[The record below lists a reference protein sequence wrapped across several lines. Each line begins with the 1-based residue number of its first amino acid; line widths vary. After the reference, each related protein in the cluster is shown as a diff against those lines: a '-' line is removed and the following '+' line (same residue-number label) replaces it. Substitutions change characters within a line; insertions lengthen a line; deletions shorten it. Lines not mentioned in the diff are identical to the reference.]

1 MSDNLA
7 VWKGRLLDAKQAAKQ
22 CPVDEF
28 INAVRF
34 ATRKVEKLERIA
46 FGKVQKWKI

>member
-7 VWKGRLLDAKQAAKQ
+7 VWKGRLLDATRAAKQ

-28 INAVRF
+28 IQAVRF
-34 ATRKVEKLERIA
+34 AARKVEKLERIA
-46 FGKVQKWKI
+46 FRKVRK